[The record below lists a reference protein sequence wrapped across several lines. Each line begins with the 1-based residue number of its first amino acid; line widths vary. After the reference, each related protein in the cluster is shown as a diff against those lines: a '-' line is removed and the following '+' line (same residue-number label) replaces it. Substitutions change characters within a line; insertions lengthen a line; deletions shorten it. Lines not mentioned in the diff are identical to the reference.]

1 MMISSKW
8 MQEPES
14 KSGGIVWMHQTI
26 LQKLAQNNSKRNED
40 CAWSRLF
47 NLLISEG
54 SFLFNL
60 LVTQDSQCDFEPI
73 AEPKMDIFPSEIQ
86 MISGSKCWK
95 ELVQPDAEITSHFWR
110 LEKSPRCGPSVF
122 TIFQALKTSSDFP
135 NRLPS
140 SIYQLFKAKSGTLS
154 INLSIST

>member
-1 MMISSKW
+1 MY
-8 MQEPES
+8 
-14 KSGGIVWMHQTI
+14 QTI

-40 CAWSRLF
+40 CAWLRLF

-73 AEPKMDIFPSEIQ
+73 AEPKMDIFPSEIL

-95 ELVQPDAEITSHFWR
+95 ELVQPDAEIISHF
-110 LEKSPRCGPSVF
+110 
-122 TIFQALKTSSDFP
+122 
-135 NRLPS
+135 
-140 SIYQLFKAKSGTLS
+140 
-154 INLSIST
+154 